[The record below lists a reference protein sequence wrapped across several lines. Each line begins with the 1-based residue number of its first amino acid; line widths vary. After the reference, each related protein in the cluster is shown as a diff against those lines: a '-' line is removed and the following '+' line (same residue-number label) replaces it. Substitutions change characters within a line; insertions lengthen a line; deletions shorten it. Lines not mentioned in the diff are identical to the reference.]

1 MTLLATLS
9 SSSVDPLGAVCVL
22 EMEGGLPLHG
32 WPEPPWWTGSFGSP
46 LLGQVWLIAVEEP
59 PSGMGGLLSLQRWPL
74 LMNVLSGGFLAG
86 YRPAAP
92 VGPDIHRSS

>member
-1 MTLLATLS
+1 MCVGDGGRLAPS
-9 SSSVDPLGAVCVL
+9 WVARA
-22 EMEGGLPLHG
+22 
-32 WPEPPWWTGSFGSP
+32 PWWTGSFGSP
-46 LLGQVWLIAVEEP
+46 LLGQVRLIAVEEP